1 MSQEPLTERLGIPR
15 ALIWG
20 FIGLAIFMIG
30 DGVETNILEP
40 FLSSEHGFTV
50 SRAGLLVTLYGIA
63 VAIAAFFAAALSDL
77 WGPRRVMALGAG
89 VWVVFELAFL
99 LLALTSSST
108 TLIFLSYGLRGFGYP
123 LFAYGFLVWITAVSP
138 AEKLGTATG
147 WFYVAFSAGLP
158 TLGALTATVSM
169 AWFNLSFYETLWVSL
184 VLVIIGAACALIGVK
199 ERIGRKA
206 LVENPEDV
214 SETLGASFKLL
225 IKDRRARFVVYIRTI
240 NSIPTYA
247 MAVFFP
253 AYFTERL
260 EWPLAWFLI
269 LTTVIYAV
277 NLPFNPFYG
286 RIGDK
291 FGWSKTTVWA
301 GAVSCGV
308 TLALVYF
315 VPMLSVEIG
324 LPDGLGF
331 ALTLA
336 CGALF
341 GVSLAGFVP
350 LSPIAVSL
358 NPERPGAAMAAYNLG
373 VGGAVAAGPALVAIF
388 YPLVGATGL
397 IFIFLALFAAAAFMA
412 HSLRGTQPGLTACLL

>member
-77 WGPRRVMALGAG
+77 WGPLRVMALGAG

-147 WFYVAFSAGLP
+147 WFYVAFSPGLP

-336 CGALF
+336 CGAFF

-397 IFIFLALFAAAAFMA
+397 IFIFLALSPPP
-412 HSLRGTQPGLTACLL
+412 HSWRTACAVPSPALTACLL